1 MSAVDTV
8 SLQSVTKIFRHRP
21 ALFNWLGKERTGA
34 TRAVSDV
41 TMEAKAGEA
50 LALLGPNGSGK
61 STLFRLIAT
70 MLLPEEGTVL
80 VGGHD
85 AVLDAQAVRRKVGFA
100 VASER
105 SFFPRLTARENL
117 AFFAALEDV
126 PRKLSNERVEETL
139 VITGMAEYGDT
150 LVQKFSSGLYQRL
163 GISRALL
170 KRPSVLLLDEP
181 TRSLDPGAASH
192 LWEWIRASAVKHST
206 VLIATHNFE
215 EACSV
220 ANSVAVL
227 RAGKLIS
234 HRALSSST
242 SMQELRA
249 FYFEQVADGNAGT
262 RQDERRARAAADR

>member
-1 MSAVDTV
+1 MEPV
-8 SLQSVTKIFRHRP
+8 SLQSVSKVFRHRP
-21 ALFNWLGKERTGA
+21 ALFNWFGKERGGA
-34 TRAVSDV
+34 TRAVADV
-41 TMEAKAGEA
+41 TLTAAAGET

-70 MLLPEEGTVL
+70 MLLPDSGRIL
-80 VGGHD
+80 VGPDD
-85 AVLDAQAVRRKVGFA
+85 AVADTQAVRRKVGFA

-105 SFFPRLTARENL
+105 SFYPRLTARENL

-126 PRKLSNERVEETL
+126 RRSDWNERVEEVL
-139 VITGMAEYGDT
+139 LITGLIEYGDT

-170 KRPSVLLLDEP
+170 KRPTVLLLDEP
-181 TRSLDPGAASH
+181 TRSLDPGAAG
-192 LWEWIRASAVKHST
+192 LFWEWVRESAVKHST

-227 RAGKLIS
+227 HSGKLIS
-234 HRALSSST
+234 HRSLSGST
-242 SMQELRA
+242 SVQELRS
-249 FYFEQVADGNAGT
+249 FYFQQVEDSATGNTQPEMGHACV
-262 RQDERRARAAADR
+262 R